1 MTIILFF
8 LISFLILISTIG
20 YGLAV
25 TNFLNI
31 KEFNYNYGLIGI
43 LGLFILSII
52 SSYTHLFSSHNFTH
66 NIIIY
71 FVGLISFVFFNKK
84 KTKHLNYISLVFF
97 FNICFNY
104 NV

>member
-1 MTIILFF
+1 MLILFF

-43 LGLFILSII
+43 LGLFIGPIIAAMSITI
-52 SSYTHLFSSHNFTH
+52 FD
-66 NIIIY
+66 IY
-71 FVGLISFVFFNKK
+71 QIQFGKSK
-84 KTKHLNYISLVFF
+84 
-97 FNICFNY
+97 
-104 NV
+104 